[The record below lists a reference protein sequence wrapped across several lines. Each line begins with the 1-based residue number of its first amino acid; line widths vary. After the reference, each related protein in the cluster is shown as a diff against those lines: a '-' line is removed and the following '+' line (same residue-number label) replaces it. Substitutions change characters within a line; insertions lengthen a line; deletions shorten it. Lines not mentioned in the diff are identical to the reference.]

1 MSFSSRVKEELEVKV
16 PKSRHCQIAELAG
29 ILLFCG
35 KLHKNG
41 EKTEIIL
48 GCENPK
54 VIAKY
59 FTLLNKTLNIRQDAQ
74 VEGELVDSIIATTKM
89 TSDLSRIDPLII
101 QQTCCKRAFITGA
114 FLVAGSITDP
124 EKSYHFEIV
133 SASEDIA
140 HILVDALLAFDLEA
154 KIAKRK
160 DKWIVYL
167 KEGGQIVDALR
178 VMGASVSVMDIENV
192 RIVKEMRNSINRK
205 VNCEAANIGKT
216 VNAAVRQVNDIE
228 YIRDKVGLDYL
239 PANLQEIAEIRL
251 ENPDT
256 SLKDLGA
263 LLDPPIGKSG
273 VNHRLRHISEIADKL
288 REG

>member
-1 MSFSSRVKEELEVKV
+1 M
-16 PKSRHCQIAELAG
+16 
-29 ILLFCG
+29 
-35 KLHKNG
+35 
-41 EKTEIIL
+41 
-48 GCENPK
+48 
-54 VIAKY
+54 
-59 FTLLNKTLNIRQDAQ
+59 
-74 VEGELVDSIIATTKM
+74 
-89 TSDLSRIDPLII
+89 
-101 QQTCCKRAFITGA
+101 
-114 FLVAGSITDP
+114 AGSITDP

-216 VNAAVRQVNDIE
+216 V
-228 YIRDKVGLDYL
+228 KSL
-239 PANLQEIAEIRL
+239 NLKPDLQKIQDIRL
-251 ENPDT
+251 
-256 SLKDLGA
+256 SFRGSQA
-263 LLDPPIGKSG
+263 
-273 VNHRLRHISEIADKL
+273 
-288 REG
+288 